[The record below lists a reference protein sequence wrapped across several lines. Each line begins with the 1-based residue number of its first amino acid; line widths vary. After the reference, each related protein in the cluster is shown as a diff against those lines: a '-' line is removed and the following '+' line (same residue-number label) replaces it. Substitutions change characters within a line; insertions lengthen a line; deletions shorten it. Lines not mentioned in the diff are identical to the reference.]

1 VIQRLLSSV
10 SGLFRRMNGI
20 VFRLTAMYHAAMT
33 MLTLASRLVVF
44 TLVPFILIGCDT
56 DDDSQTTGGP
66 APAEPV
72 TIAAARAQTD
82 STTALVEGYV
92 TVTPSTF
99 SSSTGEKGFAI
110 ADDTGGIYVSVSEAV
125 TVNLGVKVRVEGK
138 LGQLA
143 QLRILEASAAAVT
156 IESGTKDISP
166 RAVMTGDV
174 NESVEGLLVRTGG
187 TITKPVGDDT
197 PYGFKVF
204 IDDGSG
210 EVQIFVNIVDGS
222 PVIDTASLMPD
233 QTIEVTGLAAQ
244 YETTYEVMPR
254 KADDLVLE

>member
-1 VIQRLLSSV
+1 
-10 SGLFRRMNGI
+10 
-20 VFRLTAMYHAAMT
+20 MT
-33 MLTLASRLVVF
+33 MLTFGTRLVVLAF
-44 TLVPFILIGCDT
+44 APLVLLGCGT
-56 DDDSQTTGGP
+56 DDDSQTTGAP
-66 APAEPV
+66 PPAEPI

-82 STTALVEGYV
+82 GATAVLEGYV

-110 ADDTGGIYVSVSEAV
+110 ADDTGGIYVSLSEAV
-125 TVNLGVKVRVEGK
+125 TVTLGAKVRVEGK

-143 QLRILEASAAAVT
+143 QLTILEAAAAAVM

-174 NESVEGLLVRTGG
+174 NESVEGLLVSTSG
-187 TITKPVGDDT
+187 TITKPVGDDS
-197 PYGFKVF
+197 PYGYKVF

-210 EVQIFVNIVDGS
+210 EIQIFVNIVDGS

-254 KADDLVLE
+254 KADDLVIE